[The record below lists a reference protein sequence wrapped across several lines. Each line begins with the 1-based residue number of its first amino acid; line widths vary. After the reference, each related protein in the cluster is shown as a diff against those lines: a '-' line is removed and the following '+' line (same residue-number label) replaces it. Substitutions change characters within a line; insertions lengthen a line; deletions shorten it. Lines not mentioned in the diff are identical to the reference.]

1 MPRIDKTPSP
11 RYITITQHIHLTAPL
26 INSPEIIGTSMLK
39 GQRMNLKLQFLA
51 ALCILLPSYAYST
64 PQEKKTQNAIA
75 DIAIRETLIPI
86 RPGGVNNRP
95 FWNTYAK
102 QFMYV
107 PSFEFAKAEQAH
119 SYRFEAED
127 RFSIIHSFCADSPTA
142 PLTPIWKAIPTG
154 PVYLTVHALDKN
166 GKKISTVGTRVFYR
180 SAPFRNGYPP
190 ADRSYADAAKMTYN
204 YLFNLKVIQQLADG
218 DPDLNFAL
226 YCYPSKMYS
235 SIITGMVNYAE
246 MVPEKKERALAIAC
260 GAADYLIKKSVPEGQ
275 KLEYLPQTYEGNK
288 RTAKKY
294 GGTIMMIYPASV
306 GSAMI
311 KLHKATGNIKYI
323 DYAIKIG
330 DQYLKLQL
338 ENGSWHLILN
348 IADGKP
354 RKDNYCIP
362 TPIMDFLEQLSDAT
376 GNSRYRA
383 AAQKGMSHLQ
393 RTLESF
399 NWEGQFEDIEAQVIP
414 YHNLT
419 LHSAVSMF
427 LYLCRGSCV
436 SPERLRQA
444 REVLRFAEDQFIVW
458 EQAGWAGSSTTNKWR
473 TKEEL
478 QIKKWNWFRAYHVPC
493 GLEQYRCYVP
503 VDSASAKIARF
514 FLLMYKL
521 EKNPVDLAKA
531 RALCDSLTRLQ
542 EKNGRIPTWAQ
553 NERNTANTNLDWFNC
568 MFYSADTLKMLSE
581 LSGCNRN

>member
-1 MPRIDKTPSP
+1 
-11 RYITITQHIHLTAPL
+11 
-26 INSPEIIGTSMLK
+26 
-39 GQRMNLKLQFLA
+39 
-51 ALCILLPSYAYST
+51 
-64 PQEKKTQNAIA
+64 
-75 DIAIRETLIPI
+75 
-86 RPGGVNNRP
+86 
-95 FWNTYAK
+95 
-102 QFMYV
+102 
-107 PSFEFAKAEQAH
+107 
-119 SYRFEAED
+119 
-127 RFSIIHSFCADSPTA
+127 
-142 PLTPIWKAIPTG
+142 
-154 PVYLTVHALDKN
+154 
-166 GKKISTVGTRVFYR
+166 
-180 SAPFRNGYPP
+180 
-190 ADRSYADAAKMTYN
+190 
-204 YLFNLKVIQQLADG
+204 
-218 DPDLNFAL
+218 
-226 YCYPSKMYS
+226 
-235 SIITGMVNYAE
+235 
-246 MVPEKKERALAIAC
+246 
-260 GAADYLIKKSVPEGQ
+260 
-275 KLEYLPQTYEGNK
+275 
-288 RTAKKY
+288 
-294 GGTIMMIYPASV
+294 MMIYPASV

-311 KLHKATGNIKYI
+311 KLHKATGNTKYI
-323 DYAIKIG
+323 DYTIKIG

-354 RKDNYCIP
+354 RKDNHCIP

-399 NWEGQFEDIEAQVIP
+399 NWEGQFEDIEAQVIS

-427 LYLCRGSCV
+427 LYLCRSSCV

-458 EQAGWAGSSTTNKWR
+458 EQAGWAGSSSTNKWR

-581 LSGCNRN
+581 LQEK